1 MIIILIDFVRLM
13 SKIINNEVWSACAKK
28 KEDGAKKLDTV
39 NSLKFSTFPKFYW
52 GSSFWKLISSMF
64 PHTIKWN

>member
-28 KEDGAKKLDTV
+28 KEDGAKKLDIV
-39 NSLKFSTFPKFYW
+39 NSLKFSTFPKFY
-52 GSSFWKLISSMF
+52 
-64 PHTIKWN
+64 

>member
-28 KEDGAKKLDTV
+28 KEDRAKKLDIA
-39 NSLKFSTFPKFYW
+39 NSLKFSTFPKFY
-52 GSSFWKLISSMF
+52 
-64 PHTIKWN
+64 

>member
-1 MIIILIDFVRLM
+1 MIRILIDFVRLL
-13 SKIINNEVWSACAKK
+13 SINNEVWSACAK

-52 GSSFWKLISSMF
+52 GTYFWKLISSMF
-64 PHTIKWN
+64 PQTIKWN